1 MADSGIPRKRIALIS
16 TGGTIEKSYCQLTGI
31 LHNQYSVLDVMLAD
45 MELRGVDIVRVPL
58 LNRDSLEMTDRDH
71 TLIAQTAGSMS
82 QAHDG
87 VVIVHGTDRLAATGE
102 TIVELL
108 GTPRVPVV
116 LTGAIRPYM
125 LRNSDAQQN
134 LTEALLAVQIA
145 APGVY
150 VAMHNRLLQFPG
162 VTKDRQRGTFVQPGD

>member
-1 MADSGIPRKRIALIS
+1 MRDCRVALIS
-16 TGGTIEKSYCQLTGI
+16 TGGTIEKTFDELEGV
-31 LHNQYSVLDVMLAD
+31 LHNEYSNLDVMLASLQL
-45 MELRGVDIVRVPL
+45 EGVMLVRVPL
-58 LNRDSLEMTDRDH
+58 LNKDSLAMTPEDH
-71 TLIAQTAGSMS
+71 RLIAETVGSMAA
-82 QAHDG
+82 AHDG